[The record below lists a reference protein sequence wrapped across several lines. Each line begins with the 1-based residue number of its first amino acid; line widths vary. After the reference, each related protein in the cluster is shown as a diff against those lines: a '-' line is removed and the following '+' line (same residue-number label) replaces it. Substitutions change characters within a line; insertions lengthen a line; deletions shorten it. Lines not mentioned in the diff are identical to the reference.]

1 MDMVFIC
8 IYDIYFLAFYR
19 QKEKSVTGIAFK
31 FLYTYHASLHAQGL
45 HHLTYKRTSTIHKS
59 HCILLVMSFSF
70 KLINVRNI
78 TFLTISE
85 NELSLADIP
94 MTGME

>member
-1 MDMVFIC
+1 MVFIC

-31 FLYTYHASLHAQGL
+31 FFIHIPCVTTCIRTSSF
-45 HHLTYKRTSTIHKS
+45 TYKRTSTIHKS

-70 KLINVRNI
+70 KLINVRNT